1 MPSNHIYE
9 ITEDTNGFLWIG
21 TDNGVSRFDGKRFVN
36 YTTKDGLPSNDV
48 IQIVKEKNVT
58 IWANCYKQAPCYF
71 DEKNNKF
78 VSFEN
83 DSTVVKNSNSLLYP
97 TVHPN
102 TGVYFSN
109 SNGSM
114 FFKNKKLVNIS
125 KIRYVNLFINNEN
138 FYLNAESNSNKIY
151 NSEYSIYNSKNKY
164 IGKIHSHNSTPSF
177 YLKIVENL
185 IFEIFKNEFKIFEIV
200 TTKPFEFVEKKIVFK
215 ENLKWY
221 CVSDSELSIITNSG
235 KVLVYDLKNF
245 HLKCIISTHKEIS
258 YSYKDSNGS
267 VWIATLNNGLLK
279 YSKSSVRNINPTEK
293 MKTDF
298 LSIHVSDNSS
308 AFFAG
313 NYEGGILERN
323 KKLYYQSV
331 KEKKHTTWIR
341 FVSTFKNKIVTVSD
355 LGYCINYGKCNFI
368 ITETKQIASLKTALK
383 LNDSIL
389 ILGSNS
395 GLFKLDVFTNTY
407 KYIKSPKERVLSI
420 SKINDSSF
428 YFTANTGV
436 FKYNLSDETYS
447 LVFSNSNLK
456 YDNIQSIATSKNG
469 DLWFNTFK
477 GNLFLIKNKS
487 IQFSIV
493 NSDKLPINITKIQ
506 EIDQQLWIASK
517 DGMYVLDISNLPKYS
532 IKKISKSD
540 GLNSNFINDFAYKN
554 DSIYAATNNGISIVS
569 KNLKSAIYTILPII
583 ISAKINNSFVSNQSE
598 YFLSKEQTNVILELA
613 GIDLTG
619 HFNKFQYAINNENWY
634 TIEGN
639 ILNLLLKG
647 GENNIKIRAVDE
659 NNNVSNKT
667 LEVKFNVAI
676 PFYKNL
682 SFQILIPFLISGIL
696 FFFYN
701 RRKFEKQKIAFTQ
714 QLELEKQRSK
724 ITADLHDEIGS
735 TLSSLQINST
745 VANKLMEKDIPSAQ
759 KVLLK
764 VESQAKSLAEKIG
777 DIIWSMKPG
786 KDEFMTLSTRIKNY
800 CNEVLGSTDINYS
813 IEIDEKIDALI
824 TDFGDRKNVL
834 LITKEAI
841 NNSLK
846 YSKATKIKIVM
857 NCENNFVS
865 LLISDNGI
873 GFNTSEI
880 IGNGIGNMKNRANEL
895 HAIFQLSSNETLGT
909 IIKLQFKVIP

>member
-9 ITEDTNGFLWIG
+9 IIEDNNGFLWIG
-21 TDNGVSRFDGKRFVN
+21 TDNGISRFDGKRFVN

-48 IQIVKEKNVT
+48 IQIIKDSDGT
-58 IWANCYKQAPCYF
+58 IWINCYKQPPSYF
-71 DEKNNKF
+71 DEKLNKF
-78 VSFEN
+78 ISFEN
-83 DSTVVKNSNSLLYP
+83 NDIIVKNSNSLLYP
-97 TVHPN
+97 SN
-102 TGVYFSN
+102 NLNGGIYYSN

-114 FFKNKKLVNIS
+114 FFKNKKLVEIS
-125 KIRYVNLFINNEN
+125 KTRYNNLFINKKQ
-138 FYLNAESNSNKIY
+138 FYLQSELNSNKEF
-151 NSEYSIYNSKNKY
+151 NDKYSIYNSNNKL
-164 IGKIHSHNSTPSF
+164 IGEINLSNSTSTF
-177 YLKIVENL
+177 YLKIEENS
-185 IFEIFKNEFKIFEIV
+185 IFEIFKNEIIKYEIIQ
-200 TTKPFEFVEKKIVFK
+200 TKPFRFIKKKIAFK
-215 ENLKWY
+215 EILKWY
-221 CVSDSELSIITNSG
+221 CLSKSELSIITNSG
-235 KVLVYDLKNF
+235 KVIVYDLKK
-245 HLKCIISTHKEIS
+245 LKFKYSILTDKEINYAYKDKNGTIWIST
-258 YSYKDSNGS
+258 
-267 VWIATLNNGLLK
+267 LNDGLLK
-279 YSKSSVRNINPTEK
+279 FNISTVNSIDNFDVNPN
-293 MKTDF
+293 F
-298 LSIHVSDNSS
+298 LSIHINENNTL
-308 AFFAG
+308 FAG
-313 NYEGGILERN
+313 NFKGEILEKSN
-323 KKLYYQSV
+323 KIYNKSINER
-331 KEKKHTTWIR
+331 KNTTWIR
-341 FVSTFKNKIVTVSD
+341 FVSSFKNKVVAVSD
-355 LGYCINYGKCNFI
+355 LGYSINYGKNNFI
-368 ITETKQIASLKTALK
+368 FTENKQKASLKTALK
-383 LNDSIL
+383 LKDSIL
-389 ILGSNS
+389 ILGSNT
-395 GLFKLDVFTNTY
+395 GLYKLDVFTNTY
-407 KYIKSPKERVLSI
+407 KYIKSPRERVLSI
-420 SKINDSSF
+420 AKINDGSF
-428 YFTANTGV
+428 YFTANTGI
-436 FKYNLSDETYS
+436 FKYNLYDETYS

-456 YDNIQSIATSKNG
+456 YDNIQSITTSKNG

-506 EIDQQLWIASK
+506 EIDKELWIASK

-540 GLNSNFINDFAYKN
+540 GLNSNFINDFTYKN

-569 KNLKSAIYTILPII
+569 KNLKSANYTILPII
-583 ISAKINNSFVSNQSE
+583 ISAKINNSFVSNQNE

-846 YSKATKIKIVM
+846 YSKATNIKIVM
-857 NCENNFVS
+857 NCENNFVT

-895 HAIFQLSSNETLGT
+895 NAIFQLSSNENLGT